1 MACDPP
7 PDLDLGFKSLNYY
20 PIAYRLPP
28 DRAPS
33 AARQTAITDSLNTEV
48 ELAHL
53 SALERLNKMVT
64 AFASMMR
71 HETRAAL
78 VGIQGLSELIR
89 DGGLSADEIK
99 TCADEIFGEA
109 QRIDAL
115 IGQMFDLNRLETG
128 QTSFRRTR
136 IDVNSIVSEV
146 VLRTRAGTRQLS
158 IGLEQSS
165 VPLFVSGD
173 PDRLRQAI
181 QNVFGFI
188 TGTAT
193 TGGHIAVATRPP
205 PTEPA
210 IGARPKRTDFINACP
225 VARRCEG
232 ARSLAIMT
240 AATKVS
246 AKATPTTNFNDAAT
260 SASDVKAQATKVAR

>member
-1 MACDPP
+1 
-7 PDLDLGFKSLNYY
+7 
-20 PIAYRLPP
+20 
-28 DRAPS
+28 
-33 AARQTAITDSLNTEV
+33 
-48 ELAHL
+48 
-53 SALERLNKMVT
+53 MVT

-71 HETRAAL
+71 HETRTAL

-99 TCADEIFGEA
+99 TCADEIFGAA
-109 QRIDAL
+109 QKIDSL

-193 TGGHIAVATRPP
+193 TGGHIAVA
-205 PTEPA
+205 
-210 IGARPKRTDFINACP
+210 ARP
-225 VARRCEG
+225 EG
-232 ARSLAIMT
+232 QHVVVSIGSNTLKIAQFDDWLYGRYDRYEQRPSAIVGAGLDLAIARAIIEMHSGRIDVT
-240 AATKVS
+240 TTPREGSEFRLVIPAA
-246 AKATPTTNFNDAAT
+246 
-260 SASDVKAQATKVAR
+260 